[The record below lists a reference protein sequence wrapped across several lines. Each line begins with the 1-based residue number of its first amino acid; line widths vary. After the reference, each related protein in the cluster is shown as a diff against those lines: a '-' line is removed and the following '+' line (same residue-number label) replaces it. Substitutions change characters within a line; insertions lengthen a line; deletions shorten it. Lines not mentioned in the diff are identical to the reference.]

1 MKLNIHIAYCMCN
14 TESQEKVHDF
24 TSTVCIVYSTFILDA
39 DIVRKNLMGFVLC
52 LVIRFIRSKAVKN
65 FAVTQKIVHWEA
77 MDHNTC
83 MAGLHVKKIVNCSNP
98 VSYVKSSNNIV
109 CA

>member
-65 FAVTQKIVHWEA
+65 FAVTQK
-77 MDHNTC
+77 
-83 MAGLHVKKIVNCSNP
+83 NCSLGSHGPQYLYGRITCEKKN
-98 VSYVKSSNNIV
+98 VHFEKN
-109 CA
+109 CELQ